1 MPRRKTRNNGFH
13 PFTNAG
19 NLVLGTAEKGV
30 GLAGNVLTRATKGAR
45 NIGVGAL
52 RVSGRVLRVGT
63 GAANTVVGVPVRLLS
78 GRNKRRGRKFTRR
91 RR

>member
-1 MPRRKTRNNGFH
+1 MTGKKTQKKGFH
-13 PFTNAG
+13 VFTNAG

-52 RVSGRVLRVGT
+52 RVSGKVLRVGT
-63 GAANTVVGVPVRLLS
+63 GAANTMVGVPVRLFS
-78 GRNKRRGRKFTRR
+78 GRKRRGRKSTRR

>member
-1 MPRRKTRNNGFH
+1 MARKTRRNSGFH

-52 RVSGRVLRVGT
+52 RISGKVLRVGT
-63 GAANTVVGVPVRLLS
+63 GAANGVVGVPVRLLS
-78 GRNKRRGRKFTRR
+78 GPARRKTRRTRR

>member
-1 MPRRKTRNNGFH
+1 MARRKTQKKGFH
-13 PFTNAG
+13 VFTNAG

-52 RVSGRVLRVGT
+52 RVSGKVLRVGT

-78 GRNKRRGRKFTRR
+78 GHKRRGRKSTRR